1 MFTTLTPWGT
11 RTARPTNMFELPAWV
26 DRMMGPEDDWWPVK
40 EGGFLP
46 KADLVETAGRY
57 DVTIELPGL
66 QPADV
71 KVEIENGNLIVH
83 GTKQEEKKEEGKT
96 FHRTERRFGEFRRM
110 LPLPGPVNEEMVTAQ
125 FKDGLLRIAVPK
137 AETVRAK
144 RIEVKA

>member
-1 MFTTLTPWGT
+1 MFTNLTPWGA
-11 RTARPTNMFELPAWV
+11 RTARPMTALELPTWV
-26 DRMMGPEDDWWPVK
+26 ERMMAPDEDWWQMK
-40 EGGFLP
+40 DAFLP

-57 DVTIELPGL
+57 DVAIELPGL
-66 QPADV
+66 KPADV
-71 KVEIENGNLIVH
+71 KVEIENGNLVVH

-96 FHRTERRFGEFRRM
+96 FHRMERRFGEFRRV

-144 RIEVKA
+144 RIEIKA